1 MIKIKILPQII
12 QIDTSPILNS
22 WFSMEIT
29 GENLRSLWRK
39 SFLPRL
45 FAILYSAMQELF
57 LMFCLQNLFL
67 DVFQAFL

>member
-29 GENLRSLWRK
+29 GENLRSVWRK

-45 FAILYSAMQELF
+45 FAILYSAMH
-57 LMFCLQNLFL
+57 
-67 DVFQAFL
+67 

>member
-12 QIDTSPILNS
+12 QIDTSPNIKQLVLNGN
-22 WFSMEIT
+22 T

-45 FAILYSAMQELF
+45 FAILYSAMH
-57 LMFCLQNLFL
+57 
-67 DVFQAFL
+67 

>member
-1 MIKIKILPQII
+1 ETWQYAFMIKIKILPQII

-45 FAILYSAMQELF
+45 FAILYSAMH
-57 LMFCLQNLFL
+57 
-67 DVFQAFL
+67 